1 MIFKVEGKL
10 NLRELIFEFVIEKWK
25 WSYCKEFRGDCIGDD
40 YNDDDDDGGE
50 GIWMKN
56 KAAPHQT
63 DSIDIGG
70 PPSVIHPC
78 NYRPDRDDHDHYDR
92 DDHGFLRLL
101 CFWWSSHIN
110 IGEVPG

>member
-1 MIFKVEGKL
+1 MDEKQSTAFKTLQIVDL
-10 NLRELIFEFVIEKWK
+10 LYEFDNIDNDD
-25 WSYCKEFRGDCIGDD
+25 YIADD
-40 YNDDDDDGGE
+40 YNDDDDDWGE

-101 CFWWSSHIN
+101 CFWWSSHLN

>member
-1 MIFKVEGKL
+1 MIYECD
-10 NLRELIFEFVIEKWK
+10 NNDSDDSIAD
-25 WSYCKEFRGDCIGDD
+25 YC
-40 YNDDDDDGGE
+40 NDDDDDDDDDDDLGE

-92 DDHGFLRLL
+92 DDHDFDDCRVFDDHL
-101 CFWWSSHIN
+101 N

>member
-1 MIFKVEGKL
+1 MKNKAAPYKTLQIVDLLYECD
-10 NLRELIFEFVIEKWK
+10 NND
-25 WSYCKEFRGDCIGDD
+25 SDDCTGDYIADD
-40 YNDDDDDGGE
+40 DNDNDIDDDDDGGE
-50 GIWMKN
+50 GIRMKN

-92 DDHGFLRLL
+92 DDHDF
-101 CFWWSSHIN
+101 
-110 IGEVPG
+110 